1 MARAKKP
8 QLPVLAPNPP
18 VVNDIENPPPS
29 TVNTHTTA
37 TKLNI
42 PEAKAPLA
50 SSTNENW
57 QLPVAMGQGFSTF
70 IDHDTELDGQ
80 GYPLLPNRSTTY
92 VRPVGAEIMN
102 FESVGFSNT
111 NNVASRTKGQWKVI
125 HVTCLG
131 VMLCDREECD
141 YTGPPPTG
149 RNKIKELLE
158 RKPGCL
164 GTAGRCTGKIY
175 HQHCS
180 GTKCRFD
187 IHESGWGLLQH
198 KGFHNHFWPT
208 PKKPD
213 PLAMSEMATEVK
225 KNPKATALQLKIG
238 NTGRANEP
246 IKSIVEIHESLGNDD
261 RLRYY
266 RRQILNNVVDG
277 PEKMNGGGET
287 FSTTCSNGMKR
298 DCT

>member
-1 MARAKKP
+1 MGLLLKAIHPPFNKNYTRSPYLNHTQTIHLMARAKKP

-131 VMLCDREECD
+131 VMLCDWEECD
-141 YTGPPPTG
+141 YTGLHQPAE
-149 RNKIKELLE
+149 IKSRSCWSGNLVVWELLGMH
-158 RKPGCL
+158 RKNLPPAL
-164 GTAGRCTGKIY
+164 
-175 HQHCS
+175 
-180 GTKCRFD
+180 
-187 IHESGWGLLQH
+187 
-198 KGFHNHFWPT
+198 FWN
-208 PKKPD
+208 KV
-213 PLAMSEMATEVK
+213 PL
-225 KNPKATALQLKIG
+225 
-238 NTGRANEP
+238 
-246 IKSIVEIHESLGNDD
+246 
-261 RLRYY
+261 
-266 RRQILNNVVDG
+266 
-277 PEKMNGGGET
+277 
-287 FSTTCSNGMKR
+287 
-298 DCT
+298 